1 MNVELPR
8 MFPSFDDRIEEI
20 QPYQKTLMKIGEEF
34 AAGNFPIFELL
45 EIGIPLVG
53 NTNEQNYSEKQLR
66 AQRWVKANPRLIRRI
81 LVNPS
86 IPPIVKVPAAL
97 TVAFV
102 ATGTGGRGP
111 GMSTPEI
118 QRYDESAFG
127 APGVGGYSII

>member
-1 MNVELPR
+1 MSPLLPM
-8 MFPSFDDRIEEI
+8 MFPSFDDRIQEI
-20 QPYQKTLMKIGEEF
+20 QSVEDTLIDIQTEF
-34 AAGNFPIFELL
+34 AEGNFPILELL
-45 EIGIPLVG
+45 ELGIPLVG
-53 NTNEQNYSEKQLR
+53 NTDERNYSEKQLK

-81 LVNPS
+81 LANPT

-102 ATGTGGRGP
+102 ASGTGGRGP
-111 GMSTPEI
+111 AMSTPEI

>member
-1 MNVELPR
+1 MIPELPR

-20 QPYQKTLMKIGEEF
+20 QPYQKALMEIGEEF
-34 AAGNFPIFELL
+34 AAGNFPILEMLEL
-45 EIGIPLVG
+45 GIPLIAK
-53 NTNEQNYSEKQLR
+53 TDEQNYSERQIR
-66 AQRWVKANPRLIRRI
+66 VQRWLKSNPRMIRRF
-81 LVNPS
+81 LASPK
-86 IPPIVKVPAAL
+86 IPPSVKVPVAL
-97 TVAFV
+97 TTLFV

>member
-1 MNVELPR
+1 MLPM
-8 MFPSFDDRIEEI
+8 MFPSFDDRIQEI
-20 QPYQKTLMKIGEEF
+20 QSVEDTLIDIQTEF
-34 AAGNFPIFELL
+34 AEGNFPIMELL
-45 EIGIPLVG
+45 ELGIPLVG
-53 NTNEQNYSEKQLR
+53 NTDERNYSEKQLK
-66 AQRWVKANPRLIRRI
+66 AQRWVKDNPRLIRRI
-81 LVNPS
+81 LVNPT
-86 IPPIVKVPAAL
+86 IPPVVKVPAAL

>member
-1 MNVELPR
+1 M
-8 MFPSFDDRIEEI
+8 MFPSFDDRIQEI
-20 QPYQKTLMKIGEEF
+20 QSVEDTLIDIQTEF
-34 AAGNFPIFELL
+34 AEGNFPILELL
-45 EIGIPLVG
+45 ELGIPLVG
-53 NTNEQNYSEKQLR
+53 NTDERNYSEKQLK

-81 LVNPS
+81 LANPT

-102 ATGTGGRGP
+102 ASGTGGRGP
-111 GMSTPEI
+111 AMSTPEI

>member
-1 MNVELPR
+1 M
-8 MFPSFDDRIEEI
+8 MFPTFDDRIQEI
-20 QPYQKTLMKIGEEF
+20 QSVEDTLIDIQTEF
-34 AAGNFPIFELL
+34 AEGNFPIMELL
-45 EIGIPLVG
+45 ELGIPLVG
-53 NTNEQNYSEKQLR
+53 NTDERNYSEKQLK

-81 LVNPS
+81 LANPT

-102 ATGTGGRGP
+102 SYGTGGRGP
-111 GMSTPEI
+111 GQLTPEI